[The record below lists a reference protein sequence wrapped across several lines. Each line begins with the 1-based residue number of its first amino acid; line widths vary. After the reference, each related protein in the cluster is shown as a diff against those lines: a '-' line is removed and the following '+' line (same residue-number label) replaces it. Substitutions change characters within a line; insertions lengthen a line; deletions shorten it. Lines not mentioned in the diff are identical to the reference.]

1 MRSSAMISLV
11 LSLLV
16 AGVAPLPAQDSP
28 VAFVGV
34 SVVPMTREGVVPN
47 QTVVVANGR
56 IVAIGPT
63 ATTAVPAGAM
73 RVEGGGKFLM
83 PGLAEMHAHVPP
95 GQGYSEAAM
104 ERVLALYALHGVTT
118 IRGMLGDPRHLP
130 WRDRLARGEV
140 LGPWLW
146 TSGPSHNGTTV
157 PTVEAAIQ
165 LVTEQKAAGYDL
177 LKIHPGVQ
185 REVFESLATTAHRLD
200 IPFAGHVPVEVG
212 VERAI
217 ELGYSTID
225 HIDGYVEALVADG
238 APLTGSQTQW
248 FGLNLTPHL
257 DLGKLPA
264 LVRKTQEA
272 GIWQV
277 PTQSL
282 FETTAGAMSADELAA
297 RPEMVY
303 ASAREVA
310 AWKTRTDVTRRMV
323 DDATRARFLQ
333 ARRTIL
339 KQMID
344 AGVPFLLGSDAPQIW
359 NIPGYSV
366 RRELDALV
374 AAGFTPW
381 QALAS
386 GTTNV
391 ARFLGVEA
399 LAGTVETGKRADLI
413 LLDGNPLTDIANVGR
428 QAGVMVKGAWYPATE
443 VERRLAALRLQ

>member
-1 MRSSAMISLV
+1 MPQSATSLLV
-11 LSLLV
+11 LSALL
-16 AGVAPLPAQDSP
+16 AGATPLPAQTPP

-34 SVVPMTREGVVPN
+34 SVVPMTRDAVVPD
-47 QTVVVANGR
+47 QTVVVENGR
-56 IVAIGPT
+56 IVAVGSA
-63 ATTAVPAGAM
+63 ATTPVPAGAT
-73 RVEGGGKFLM
+73 RVEGRGKFLM

-95 GQGYSEAAM
+95 AQGYSEAAM
-104 ERVLALYALHGVTT
+104 ERVLSLYALQGVTT

-140 LGPWLW
+140 LGPWFW
-146 TSGPSHNGTTV
+146 TSGPSHSGNTM

-165 LVTEQKAAGYDL
+165 SVTAQKAAGYDL

-185 REVFESLATTAHRLD
+185 RAVFESLAVTAHRLD
-200 IPFAGHVPVEVG
+200 IPFAGHVPVAVG

-217 ELGYSTID
+217 ELGYATID
-225 HIDGYVEALVADG
+225 HLDGYVEALVADG
-238 APLTGSQTQW
+238 APLTGDQTQW

-257 DLGKLPA
+257 DLRKLPA
-264 LVRKTQEA
+264 LVRKTKDA

-282 FETTAGAMSADELAA
+282 FESTAGALSAEELAA

-303 ASAREVA
+303 VSAREVN
-310 AWKTRTDVTRRMV
+310 AWKTRTDATRRMV
-323 DDATRARFLQ
+323 DDATRARFLE

-339 KQMID
+339 KQMLD
-344 AGVPFLLGSDAPQIW
+344 AGVFFLLGSDAPQIW

-374 AAGFTPW
+374 AAGFTPY

-391 ARFLGVEA
+391 ARFLGIEA

-413 LLDGNPLTDIANVGR
+413 LLDGNPLTDITNVGR
-428 QAGVMVKGAWYPATE
+428 QAGVMVKGAWYPAAE
-443 VERRLAALRLQ
+443 VERRLAVLRLQ

>member
-1 MRSSAMISLV
+1 MRQRAMFSIL

-16 AGVAPLPAQDSP
+16 AGVVPLSAQDPP

-34 SVVPMTREGVVPN
+34 SVVPMTRDAVVPD
-47 QTVVVANGR
+47 QTVVVENGR
-56 IVAIGPT
+56 IVAVGST
-63 ATTAVPAGAM
+63 ATTAVPAGAI
-73 RVEGGGKFLM
+73 RVEGRGKFLM

-146 TSGPSHNGTTV
+146 TSGPSHNGNSV
-157 PTVEAAIQ
+157 PTAEAAVRS
-165 LVTEQKAAGYDL
+165 VTEQKAAGYDL

-185 REVFESLATTAHRLD
+185 REPFESLATTAHRLD
-200 IPFAGHVPVEVG
+200 IPFAGHVPVAVG

-225 HIDGYVEALVADG
+225 HLDGYVEALVADG
-238 APLTGSQTQW
+238 APLRGDQTQW

-264 LVRKTQEA
+264 LVRKTKEA

-282 FETTAGAMSADELAA
+282 FESTVGATSADELAA
-297 RPEMVY
+297 RPEMAYV
-303 ASAREVA
+303 SAREVNG
-310 AWKTRTDVTRRMV
+310 WKSRTDATRRMV
-323 DDATRARFLQ
+323 DDATRARFLE

-374 AAGFTPW
+374 AAGFTPY

-391 ARFLGVEA
+391 ARFLGIEA
-399 LAGTVETGKRADLI
+399 LAGTVEMGKRADLI
-413 LLDGNPLTDIANVGR
+413 LLDGNPLTDITNVGR
-428 QAGVMVKGAWYPATE
+428 QAGVMVKGVWYAPAE
-443 VERRLAALRLQ
+443 VERRLAVLRLQ